1 MHYFLYGIA
10 SSELLVALHYFLCRT
25 SNRGWESGCLLPKAI
40 CLNNAVETELRIIFN
55 MNEKLEPFEKA
66 DGGFSRT
73 SHFPCFPFALTMFPT
88 PGRKGT
94 NRLLNHT

>member
-10 SSELLVALHYFLCRT
+10 SSELSVALHYFLCRG

-40 CLNNAVETELRIIFN
+40 CLNNGVETELRIMFN

-73 SHFPCFPFALTMFPT
+73 CHFPCFPFVLAMFP
-88 PGRKGT
+88 PSGRKGT
-94 NRLLNHT
+94 LRLLNHT

>member
-10 SSELLVALHYFLCRT
+10 SSELAVALHYILCRA

-40 CLNNAVETELRIIFN
+40 CLNNTVETQLRIMFN

-66 DGGFSRT
+66 DGGFSRIFPEPAFFHVSL
-73 SHFPCFPFALTMFPT
+73 SHQPSF
-88 PGRKGT
+88 
-94 NRLLNHT
+94 LLLAGKAHTGC